1 MLFTAMKYTACLV
14 DQCLQC
20 GMMFLT
26 SQRSREFSIT
36 GQLFFYY
43 HLKQERLV
51 KKSNTN
57 YNSNASV
64 KLFFCIRVLETLT
77 GFQMKS
83 STLIELHAHVWR
95 I

>member
-1 MLFTAMKYTACLV
+1 MKYTACLV

-36 GQLFFYY
+36 GQLIFLY
-43 HLKQERLV
+43 LKQERSV
-51 KKSNTN
+51 KKSNNN

-64 KLFFCIRVLETLT
+64 KCIFIV
-77 GFQMKS
+77 F
-83 STLIELHAHVWR
+83 AF
-95 I
+95 